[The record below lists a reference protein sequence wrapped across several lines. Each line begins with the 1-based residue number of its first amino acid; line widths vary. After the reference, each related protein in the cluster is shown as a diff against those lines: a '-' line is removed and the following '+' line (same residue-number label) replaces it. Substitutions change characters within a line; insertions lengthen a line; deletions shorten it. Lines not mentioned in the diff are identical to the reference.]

1 MKTSSLVQIRKDLL
15 SGNNSCLK
23 YFFDHYSTY
32 CIGTLIKKTRCSE
45 ADAEDL
51 FMDSVLNFREK
62 IITGRIENLTNI
74 KAYLF
79 STCYRMWITKYKK
92 EKSQRLKYDDIWDEL
107 YDNNKVISRRDVNI
121 KLSFEALN
129 SLGDKCRQVLTY
141 FYIEN
146 KSMKEIAEI
155 LGFANKDVAKTTK
168 SRCFKNLLSE
178 VLRIQ
183 KDTHEKKLLQ

>member
-1 MKTSSLVQIRKDLL
+1 M
-15 SGNNSCLK
+15 
-23 YFFDHYSTY
+23 
-32 CIGTLIKKTRCSE
+32 IKKTRCSE